1 MFLYNDCVKF
11 MRIEKPR
18 FAKCKAGIIFYEQK
32 FNLKV
37 LAVEH
42 NLLDTLSI
50 FLKDI

>member
-11 MRIEKPR
+11 MKIEKPR
-18 FAKCKAGIIFYEQK
+18 FAKRKAGLIFYGQK

-37 LAVEH
+37 LAVAY
-42 NLLDTLSI
+42 NLLHTLSI